1 MMQKLHRFTAAALGG
16 AVLLAGLAVPLAA
29 QDAPEPRTGTFVP
42 IGGGYTTLHDF
53 VEAALPYWQTLDS
66 DRFFMLMLP
75 MSFTYD
81 PFTLTTTDLLD
92 NSFFIDRRRWQ
103 LEEAC
108 RDVLAD
114 NAVEDV
120 SCRVIVPPV
129 YTREAALDELA
140 LDSFDEDLAAVYFPG
155 GDQVYAMQILA
166 DTPLEAALEEAFS
179 RGVVMGGNSAGAAML
194 ARNMY
199 AGYNEDFDETNAL
212 SQGAV
217 AYWNDTTPGER
228 GLPFGITSA
237 EIEQHVWQYQ
247 RLPRVMNYLANPDGL
262 GLVIGVDGF
271 TGGIIRDEVTFGEVF
286 GDYSNPVFDA
296 LTYGARD
303 AASFDAETGL
313 LSMQNVLVHVLAP
326 GDYAYDIAA
335 REPSWAP
342 VPDSIERDYSAL
354 ATEYSGR
361 LQLNGGDA
369 PTLSQ
374 NVADASIVTIITG
387 YAPSELDAVAAA
399 YEGPG
404 FVIALGDDD
413 DLAALLA
420 DADID
425 PATVAFWDVIGGD
438 QAQIVPEQLALVGEA
453 LQNGANVSLVG
464 AAAAIAGD
472 TYAANP
478 PIDYDNDDS
487 ATIEAHDSGSYII
500 GGTTI
505 RNGLG
510 WVNANVEPALIANNR
525 FGRLFSL
532 AYNHP
537 DTLALGLPD
546 DAAVE
551 FSDGAAI
558 VTGSNSVFVLDLSA
572 AVLGVGEND
581 AFVIA
586 NGLIDVWA
594 SGQVIGE

>member
-1 MMQKLHRFTAAALGG
+1 MQKMHRFSLAALGG
-16 AVLLAGLAVPLAA
+16 AALIAGLAAPLAA

-53 VEAALPYWQTLDS
+53 VEAALPYWQTLDT

-92 NSFFIDRRRWQ
+92 NAFFIDRRRWQ

-108 RDVLAD
+108 RDVLAENEIVD
-114 NAVEDV
+114 IP
-120 SCRVIVPPV
+120 CRVIVPPV
-129 YTREAALDELA
+129 YTREAATDELV
-140 LDSFDEDLAAVYFPG
+140 LDYFDDDLAAVYFPG
-155 GDQVYAMQILA
+155 GDQVFAMEITA
-166 DTPLEAALEEAFS
+166 DTPLEAALEEAFT

-199 AGYNEDFDETNAL
+199 AGYMPDFDETTAL
-212 SQGAV
+212 QAGAV
-217 AYWNDTTPGER
+217 DYWNDSEEGRR
-228 GLPFGITSA
+228 GLNFGITSA

-271 TGGIIRDEVTFGEVF
+271 TGGIIRDESTFGEVF
-286 GDYSNPVFDA
+286 GDYSNGVFDA

-303 AASFDAETGL
+303 TATFDEETGL
-313 LSMQNVLVHVLAP
+313 LSIQNVLVHVLAP
-326 GDYAYDIAA
+326 GDYSYDIAA
-335 REPSWAP
+335 REPGWAP
-342 VPDSIERDYSAL
+342 VPDSIERDYSAFAADL
-354 ATEYSGR
+354 GGR
-361 LQLNGGDA
+361 LQLNGGDV
-369 PTLSQ
+369 PTLSAM
-374 NVADASIVTIITG
+374 VADAQIVAIITG
-387 YAPSELDAVAAA
+387 YAPSQLAEIADA

-404 FVIALGDDD
+404 FVVALGEDD
-413 DLAALLA
+413 DLAALLEEA
-420 DADID
+420 GID
-425 PATVAFWDVIGGD
+425 PAEVAFYDVIGGD
-438 QAQIVPEQLALVGEA
+438 QSLIVPEQLALVGEA
-453 LQNGANVSLVG
+453 LANGANVSLVG

-487 ATIEAHDSGSYII
+487 ATIEAHDSGSYVV
-500 GGTTI
+500 GGTVI

-510 WVNANVEPALIANNR
+510 WVNLNVEPALIANNR

-532 AYNHP
+532 AYNQRT
-537 DTLALGLPD
+537 TLALGLPD
-546 DAAVE
+546 DAAVV
-551 FSDGAAI
+551 FDADGAR
-558 VTGSNSVFVLDLSA
+558 VTGTNSVFVLDLSA
-572 AVLGVGEND
+572 AVLGIGEND
-581 AFVIA
+581 AYTIA

-594 SGQVIGE
+594 AGQVIGE